1 METTTTVQF
10 ADAARSL
17 SRAARSRGLGAPT
30 FRSPPR
36 VVGVDRSLRRHG
48 DHAVVAVRLR
58 GRPWVA
64 VAADMVE
71 GVIVANR
78 LEGPAALRVPRRAL
92 VGPRVLDRFGRAP
105 VHCSVSVAR
114 LRPISAGLL
123 RHLTFVHARPG
134 GGTGRR
140 GGLNP
145 PDRKVMRVR
154 SPPRARKRPG
164 QGGPTSSAGVRC
176 PATTRHDWLC
186 QRDASRAAPLAS
198 YCE

>member
-36 VVGVDRSLRRHG
+36 VIGVDRSLRRHG

-78 LEGPAALRVPRRAL
+78 LEGPAALRVRGAL
-92 VGPRVLDRFGRAP
+92 W
-105 VHCSVSVAR
+105 
-114 LRPISAGLL
+114 SALGFS
-123 RHLTFVHARPG
+123 T
-134 GGTGRR
+134 
-140 GGLNP
+140 
-145 PDRKVMRVR
+145 
-154 SPPRARKRPG
+154 
-164 QGGPTSSAGVRC
+164 
-176 PATTRHDWLC
+176 
-186 QRDASRAAPLAS
+186 ASDESQSTAA
-198 YCE
+198 